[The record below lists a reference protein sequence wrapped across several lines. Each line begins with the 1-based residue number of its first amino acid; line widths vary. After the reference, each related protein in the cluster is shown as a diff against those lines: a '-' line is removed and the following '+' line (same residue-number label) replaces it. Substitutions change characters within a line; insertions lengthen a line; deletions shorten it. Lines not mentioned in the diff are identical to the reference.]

1 MLKNMRHSMR
11 QNLNNKGFTLLEL
24 MIGLIVFTLIGTGLT
39 VVFVSG
45 LRFFTDQQSQVEN
58 QFSIT
63 EVSTML
69 ENDIRQSTSA
79 NKSLNCLNLT
89 LINTSSVQ
97 YCINTS
103 TKVLTRN
110 SSAIATNIES
120 FNVIVNSNQVKFT
133 LTTEADLRL
142 MQNIIEFEYYLREGN
157 Y

>member
-39 VVFVSG
+39 VIFVSG